1 MMRSTPSL
9 SICIPVYNFNA
20 RALTNDLKTEIL
32 RLGLSER
39 IEIILI
45 DDASSPEMLE
55 MNSPT
60 DNMVRFISLKE
71 NQGRAKIRN
80 LFLKESCSEYLLFL
94 DADGTVPHSSFL
106 TTYLQYLDEND
117 EVDVVYGGRCLP
129 QKKVDTDHWLRWN
142 FAQKRENLSVKEREK
157 APYLSFQ
164 TNNFLIKK
172 LVFEKIQFREMLT
185 QYGYEDVVFAHD
197 LKQAGIKIDHI
208 NNPIINSDIETNA
221 VYIEKVEAS
230 VGNLKLLLERCP
242 QTVEDIKLVRVSTF
256 LKKIKMAS
264 VYRWFFSKNKH
275 QIKQRLLRNGGP
287 LRLLDVYKLGLLL
300 EK

>member
-1 MMRSTPSL
+1 MRSTPSL

-55 MNSPT
+55 MNRPN
-60 DNMVRFISLKE
+60 DNRVRFISLKE

-80 LFLKESCSEYLLFL
+80 LFLKESRSEYLLFL
-94 DADGTVPHSSFL
+94 DADGTVPNSSFL

-117 EVDVVYGGRCLP
+117 EVDVIYGGRCLP